1 MVVVVVVVGVGV
13 VVGVVGTSMV
23 ISMLQCAP
31 YIKNLC
37 QTIHTWKVEE
47 VTPLT
52 TNGLAASNTS
62 SPTSEERKGE
72 EAEGGGSGGGGTAC
86 EGKENPCDVITSDSH
101 ASQTSSWLPPLENWD
116 SGGVGLPYGWEAATD
131 KEGKQYFINHL
142 NKTTTYE
149 DPRKDYL
156 DEPPQPRHIDLVRDP
171 EMGFGFVAGSEKPVI
186 VRFVTEGGPSEEKL
200 LPGDQILMINGED
213 VKKAPRDHVI
223 QLVRSCKDRVQLT
236 VTQPPL
242 DNSARKS
249 ALLSAAKKQ
258 RLKSNP
264 SRVRFAESVD
274 INGSPSYSPSN
285 FNSSESTTPF
295 MPNVLKVFLE
305 NGQTKSFKY
314 DSSTTVGDVL
324 DSLHQKLG
332 IKCPEHFS
340 LVVEHVKS
348 LRRNKLTL
356 LDPRETL
363 SRIAARPGAQ
373 HLRCLYRV
381 TFVPRDAYDLLRK
394 DSMAFEYLYLQCCND
409 VIQERFS
416 PELKYDVALRL
427 AALHIQQHALS
438 NNMSSKVSVK
448 NIERDCGLERFVPA
462 SLVDSMKR
470 KELRKLLSHFL
481 KINSSLTTPGQK
493 QLTALQAKLHYLKII
508 SDLPSYGAKC
518 FSTNMKDTNMET
530 VILVSPR
537 FGISQI
543 TGIRNSMPEALCEI
557 EQVTA
562 VRVSREDELSFRV
575 ELSLKDP
582 DKENLLLSL
591 EERDAEELVL
601 VLQGYYRLLTEN
613 PLPLTHARDRHAH
626 DQAPPYHS
634 RHKVAAASWSYAA
647 PTNEEEDSRGG
658 GGDQPDRYVD
668 LSLAPP
674 YKPPPEGYKVP
685 NGHLPGIDMEETGVY
700 VNSRRHNLLDSNMNK
715 TNSVYENTHDPSGG
729 GSPTPPHYAH
739 PAHTHSPQP
748 ASPARHGLDAKK
760 VHFSL
765 TGTQRQDDRVCE
777 ARNEEVIR
785 RVAELQQL
793 VEDAEN
799 YLSDADG
806 ETTETESVRSDQYGR
821 LKHSDSLL
829 LLTQG
834 QKMLPNG
841 EVVESEERSGSDT
854 DSQSTPNQSPAHRPA
869 GKVPQRPS
877 SVLKPSGS
885 SFGLHS
891 PDNLP
896 LNIQSREDDIRAL
909 IKQLEDNSGLPYTFA
924 EGTLYLDPD
933 IIDLTMIPPPITPD
947 EDGTK
952 VFPPQVSTPPTPF
965 ADRETLEKE
974 LKALEQD
981 LGDLRSLTN
990 PSWLD
995 HDSLACYSDSN
1006 TGASDTED
1014 STSLSSLN
1022 TSTSETVF
1030 SPIAGNRVSGSN
1042 GREPNFTLAALRQLG
1057 IHLEEGEDIDSFI
1070 ANLTI
1075 PPPPEGSVDL
1085 QSYAESRSRMG
1096 GEYDISAFIIP
1107 PPPTSDEKDN
1117 RSSDI
1122 IRRLYE
1128 AKEGISKMC
1137 EDGSDLEGVGEKDHE
1152 VGEVRV
1158 SSETMPKRSGK
1169 VASLQRRFESPVRTP
1184 YVSPP
1189 TSSASVDNRQLLLR
1203 LSKDNSQSPS
1213 DSSGYDSLRSNNSTG
1228 GYELDAKLAQALEE
1242 NDKMFKSFDTLK
1254 RKQLANAKASEGVR
1268 EGVGETHDSRQP
1280 SVLSR
1285 VRTFSTGA
1293 ASAPSP
1299 TSWSTSSLQRPS
1311 TLQRQMTVPTS
1322 KAEAKD
1328 DESPPPP
1335 PPRTPITRTGTLT
1348 HPKKSLPSNPP
1359 SKIQRSISM
1368 STGNLAKSA
1377 SQTNVLGHSASNT
1390 ILKSPT
1396 KSTKSSASSEDLSQ
1410 VKTSPGSPSKQS
1422 VASSNDSLTS
1432 SSSMVTVKS
1441 ASLKSLDQDED
1452 PPELPPRNGTKT
1464 STKPPLPRSPSQDT
1478 GKHSPLNKSVRTPS
1492 PSHKV
1497 IRSPSPDSSEKP
1509 PSVPSR
1515 LRKPQLSPTTSPTNN
1530 LPTTHRPRQAVK
1542 LATPSPTGKAPAP
1555 SPTSPK
1561 GGNHSPQK
1569 SPKTGRKSVPSEDK
1583 PQLPAK
1589 TSQSPRRTAA
1599 SPPTTN
1605 GVKSPVRAAEKTSTT
1620 TRLPRP
1626 DTTANVA
1633 LKNSLNNEVAPLQTS
1648 SPKLS
1653 PKSKMVNG
1661 KTPNGTELDDS
1672 LDSGSFDQDS
1682 LEEAEDIEVM
1692 PPASRDA
1699 FRRFSVMVSQS
1710 LKSLTDMAA
1719 ACAEAQRNGG
1729 PATQDEAKFQEAREA
1744 LTSESRQFVTASK
1757 LFVKSATE
1765 SEDTLLQ
1772 CLSSC
1777 VALLQRMVDVTQEVV
1792 HHTTTPLQTQNVVVK
1807 VRDVATTY
1815 QSTVRAALSAA
1826 GRGMD
1831 HPSMNTLMTQ
1841 ATNLAG
1847 VLTALMR
1854 TLRVFSP

>member
-1 MVVVVVVVGVGV
+1 MVV
-13 VVGVVGTSMV
+13 
-23 ISMLQCAP
+23 SMLQCAP

-37 QTIHTWKVEE
+37 QTIHTWKNEDIA
-47 VTPLT
+47 PLSS
-52 TNGLAASNTS
+52 NGVGSSKT
-62 SPTSEERKGE
+62 SPTAEEKKKEAAATEGEEGASGEERKGSD
-72 EAEGGGSGGGGTAC
+72 AASEG
-86 EGKENPCDVITSDSH
+86 H

-116 SGGVGLPYGWEAATD
+116 AGGQALPYGWEAATD
-131 KEGKQYFINHL
+131 KEGKPYFINHL

-149 DPRKDYL
+149 DPRKDYQ
-156 DEPPQPRHIDLVRDP
+156 DEPPQPRQIDLIRDP

-186 VRFVTEGGPSEEKL
+186 VRFVTEGGPSVEKL

-242 DNSARKS
+242 DNSERKS

-258 RLKSNP
+258 RLKNNP

-348 LRRNKLTL
+348 LRRNKLTI
-356 LDPRETL
+356 LDPKETL

-409 VIQERFS
+409 VIQERFA
-416 PELKYDVALRL
+416 PELQFDVALRL
-427 AALHIQQHALS
+427 AALHIQQHALT
-438 NNMSSKVSVK
+438 NNMAAKVSVK
-448 NIERDCGLERFVPA
+448 TIEKDCGLERFVP
-462 SLVDSMKR
+462 SSYVDSMKR
-470 KELRKLLSHFL
+470 KELRKILSHFL
-481 KINSSLTTPGQK
+481 KLNSNLTAPGQK

-508 SDLPSYGAKC
+508 SELPSYGAKC

-530 VILVSPR
+530 VILISPR

-557 EQVTA
+557 EQVTSA
-562 VRVSREDELSFRV
+562 RVSREDELSCRV

-582 DKENLLLSL
+582 DKENLVVSL
-591 EERDAEELVL
+591 EDRDAEELVL

-613 PLPLTHARDRHAH
+613 PLAVTHIRDRNSV

-634 RHKVAAASWSYAA
+634 RHKVQATNWSYAT
-647 PTNEEEDSRGG
+647 TNEEDDSRGTE
-658 GGDQPDRYVD
+658 RYVD
-668 LSLAPP
+668 LSVPPP

-685 NGHLPGIDMEETGVY
+685 NGHLPGLDMDETGVY
-700 VNSRRHNLLDSNMNK
+700 VNSRRQNILDSNMNK
-715 TNSVYENTHDPSGG
+715 TNSVYENANDSSSGA
-729 GSPTPPHYAH
+729 SPTPQSHAYSSHHAH
-739 PAHTHSPQP
+739 PAP
-748 ASPARHGLDAKK
+748 ASPARQPPADTKK
-760 VHFSL
+760 
-765 TGTQRQDDRVCE
+765 
-777 ARNEEVIR
+777 
-785 RVAELQQL
+785 
-793 VEDAEN
+793 
-799 YLSDADG
+799 
-806 ETTETESVRSDQYGR
+806 
-821 LKHSDSLL
+821 
-829 LLTQG
+829 G
-834 QKMLPNG
+834 QKLLPNN

-854 DSQSTPNQSPAHRPA
+854 DSQSTPTQSPAHRPA
-869 GKVPQRPS
+869 KPPQRPS

-896 LNIQSREDDIRAL
+896 LTLQNREDDIKAL

-947 EDGTK
+947 EVRPQAYDGAK
-952 VFPPQVSTPPTPF
+952 VFPPQLSTPPTPF

-995 HDSLACYSDSN
+995 HDANASYADS
-1006 TGASDTED
+1006 TTTAGASDTED
-1014 STSLSSLN
+1014 SMSLSSLN
-1022 TSTSETVF
+1022 TSLVSNDSVF
-1030 SPIAGNRVSGSN
+1030 SRAGGVN
-1042 GREPNFTLAALRQLG
+1042 GGGGGQVLGRSPNFTLAALRQLG

-1085 QSYAESRSRMG
+1085 QTYAESRKIGS
-1096 GEYDISAFIIP
+1096 ECDFSAFIIP
-1107 PPPTSDEKDN
+1107 PPPSSDNKDN

-1128 AKEGISKMC
+1128 AKEGISRMVGD
-1137 EDGSDLEGVGEKDHE
+1137 EGSHSDAEGGEKDLE
-1152 VGEVRV
+1152 IGEVRV
-1158 SSETMPKRSGK
+1158 SSETMAKRAIVGK
-1169 VASLQRRFESPVRTP
+1169 VASLQRRFEVPP
-1184 YVSPP
+1184 KAAGHASPP
-1189 TSSASVDNRQLLLR
+1189 NSSASIDNRQLLLK
-1203 LSKDNSQSPS
+1203 LSKDKSSSPS
-1213 DSSGYDSLRSNNSTG
+1213 DSSGYDSLRSNNSNVA
-1228 GYELDAKLAQALEE
+1228 YELDAKLAQALEE

-1254 RKQLANAKASEGVR
+1254 RKQMANSAASAVSPQ
-1268 EGVGETHDSRQP
+1268 DSGSESSSEKPP
-1280 SVLSR
+1280 SVMSR
-1285 VRTFSTGA
+1285 VRTFNTG
-1293 ASAPSP
+1293 SP
-1299 TSWSTSSLQRPS
+1299 WGTSSLQRPS
-1311 TLQRQMTVPTS
+1311 TLQRQMTVPAG

-1328 DESPPPP
+1328 DDPPPP
-1335 PPRTPITRTGTLT
+1335 PPRTPVTRTGTLT
-1348 HPKKSLPSNPP
+1348 SPKKSAPSPP

-1368 STGNLAKSA
+1368 STGNLVKSA
-1377 SQTNVLGHSASNT
+1377 SQGDIMSQSGSST
-1390 ILKSPT
+1390 IHKSPT

-1410 VKTSPGSPSKQS
+1410 AKTSPGSPSKQS

-1432 SSSMVTVKS
+1432 SSSIVTVKS
-1441 ASLKSLDQDED
+1441 ASLKSLETDED

-1464 STKPPLPRSPSQDT
+1464 AMKPPLPRSSSQDNV
-1478 GKHSPLNKSVRTPS
+1478 KVALHNKG
-1492 PSHKV
+1492 
-1497 IRSPSPDSSEKP
+1497 IRSPSPVRKTLRSPSPDNNERP

-1515 LRKPQLSPTTSPTNN
+1515 LRKPQLSPSSSPTNSI
-1530 LPTTHRPRQAVK
+1530 PGTHRPSTSGK
-1542 LATPSPTGKAPAP
+1542 LAAPSPPTLSKAPAV
-1555 SPTSPK
+1555 SPTSPR
-1561 GGNHSPQK
+1561 GGSSSPLK
-1569 SPKTGRKSVPSEDK
+1569 SSPKTSRKSPAVEEQK
-1583 PQLPAK
+1583 PLLPAK
-1589 TSQSPRRTAA
+1589 TSQSPARRAPA
-1599 SPPTTN
+1599 SPPATN
-1605 GVKSPVRAAEKTSTT
+1605 GVRSPARSTGKTSTT
-1620 TRLPRP
+1620 SRLPRP
-1626 DTTANVA
+1626 DTTSVA
-1633 LKNSLNNEVAPLQTS
+1633 LKNSMNQEMAPLQTS
-1648 SPKLS
+1648 SPKMS
-1653 PKSKMVNG
+1653 PKAKMVNG
-1661 KTPNGTELDDS
+1661 KTPNTTDLDDS

-1682 LEEAEDIEVM
+1682 LEEAEDVEMM

-1699 FRRFSVMVSQS
+1699 FRRLSLLVSSS
-1710 LKSLTDMAA
+1710 LKSLTEMAA
-1719 ACAEAQRNGG
+1719 ACTEAQRSGG
-1729 PATQDEAKFQEAREA
+1729 TATQDETKFQEARDA

-1772 CLSSC
+1772 CLSNC
-1777 VALLQRMVDVTQEVV
+1777 MTLLQRMVDVTRQVV

>member
-1 MVVVVVVVGVGV
+1 MVQEEMS
-13 VVGVVGTSMV
+13 T
-23 ISMLQCAP
+23 LNL
-31 YIKNLC
+31 KNIFAL
-37 QTIHTWKVEE
+37 KR
-47 VTPLT
+47 P
-52 TNGLAASNTS
+52 S
-62 SPTSEERKGE
+62 SPLFFLFFKT
-72 EAEGGGSGGGGTAC
+72 
-86 EGKENPCDVITSDSH
+86 H
-101 ASQTSSWLPPLENWD
+101 ASQTSSWLPPLENWEA
-116 SGGVGLPYGWEAATD
+116 GGSALPYGWEAATD

-156 DEPPQPRHIDLVRDP
+156 DEPPQPRQIDLVRDP

-186 VRFVTEGGPSEEKL
+186 VRFVTEGGPSEDKL

-223 QLVRSCKDRVQLT
+223 QLVRSCKEKVQLT

-274 INGSPSYSPSN
+274 INGSPSYSFPSQPSN
-285 FNSSESTTPF
+285 FNASESTTPF

-348 LRRNKLTL
+348 LRRNKLTI
-356 LDPRETL
+356 LDPREPL

-427 AALHIQQHALS
+427 AALHIQQHALT
-438 NNMSSKVSVK
+438 NNMSAKVSVK
-448 NIERDCGLERFVPA
+448 NIERDCGLERFVPS

-481 KINSSLTTPGQK
+481 KINSNLTTQGQK

-508 SDLPSYGAKC
+508 SELPSYGAKC
-518 FSTNMKDTNMET
+518 FSTNLKDTNMET
-530 VILVSPR
+530 VILISPR

-557 EQVTA
+557 EQATG
-562 VRVSREDELSFRV
+562 VRVSREDELSYRV
-575 ELSLKDP
+575 EISLKDP

-591 EERDAEELVL
+591 EDRDAEELVL
-601 VLQGYYRLLTEN
+601 VLQGYYRLLTDN
-613 PLPLTHARDRHAH
+613 PLPVTHVRDRYAL

-634 RHKVAAASWSYAA
+634 RHKVQATSWNYAT
-647 PTNEEEDSRGG
+647 TNEEEDHRAI
-658 GGDQPDRYVD
+658 DQSERYVD
-668 LSLAPP
+668 LSFAPP

-685 NGHLPGIDMEETGVY
+685 NGHLPGLDMDETGVY
-700 VNSRRHNLLDSNMNK
+700 VNSRRHNILDSNMNK
-715 TNSVYENTHDPSGG
+715 TNSVYENANDTSSA
-729 GSPTPPHYAH
+729 SPTPPPYGHT
-739 PAHTHSPQP
+739 THSHGMP
-748 ASPARHGLDAKK
+748 APTSPARQIAADTKK
-760 VHFSL
+760 V
-765 TGTQRQDDRVCE
+765 
-777 ARNEEVIR
+777 IK

-834 QKMLPNG
+834 QKLLPNG

-869 GKVPQRPS
+869 AKPPQRPS

-896 LNIQSREDDIRAL
+896 ITLQSREDDIKAL

-990 PSWLD
+990 PSWMEQE
-995 HDSLACYSDSN
+995 SVNSYSDS
-1006 TGASDTED
+1006 TTTASDTED
-1014 STSLSSLN
+1014 TMSLSSLN
-1022 TSTSETVF
+1022 TSVVSSDF
-1030 SPIAGNRVSGSN
+1030 SPVNGAAVNRVSGSN
-1042 GREPNFTLAALRQLG
+1042 GGIKGPSFTLAALRQLG

-1075 PPPPEGSVDL
+1075 PPPPEGCVDL
-1085 QSYAESRSRMG
+1085 QTCAENRRIG
-1096 GEYDISAFIIP
+1096 NEYDISAFIIP
-1107 PPPTSDEKDN
+1107 PPPTSDERDN

-1128 AKEGISKMC
+1128 AKEGISKMVC
-1137 EDGSDLEGVGEKDHE
+1137 EDSSDIEGGEKDHE

-1158 SSETMPKRSGK
+1158 SSETVPKRTNLVGK
-1169 VASLQRRFESPVRTP
+1169 VASLQRRFEAPRPTHVTP
-1184 YVSPP
+1184 PN
-1189 TSSASVDNRQLLLR
+1189 SSASIDNRQLLLK
-1203 LSKDNSQSPS
+1203 LSKESSHSPS
-1213 DSSGYDSLRSNNSTG
+1213 DSSGYDSLRSNNSNVG
-1228 GYELDAKLAQALEE
+1228 HELDTKLAQALEE

-1254 RKQLANAKASEGVR
+1254 RQQLISAKVTSGGQEKGN
-1268 EGVGETHDSRQP
+1268 ESCDFKHP
-1280 SVLSR
+1280 SVMSR
-1285 VRTFSTGA
+1285 VRTFSSGGNWGTG
-1293 ASAPSP
+1293 
-1299 TSWSTSSLQRPS
+1299 SLQRPS

-1322 KAEAKD
+1322 KAEVKEED
-1328 DESPPPP
+1328 SSPPPPP

-1348 HPKKSLPSNPP
+1348 NPKKSKPFPP
-1359 SKIQRSISM
+1359 TSKIQRSISM
-1368 STGNLAKSA
+1368 STGNLSKSV
-1377 SQTNVLGHSASNT
+1377 SQDDMTSHSSYNT

-1396 KSTKSSASSEDLSQ
+1396 KNTVSSASSEDISEA
-1410 VKTSPGSPSKQS
+1410 KASPGSPSKQS

-1441 ASLKSLDQDED
+1441 ASLKSLDNDED
-1452 PPELPPRNGTKT
+1452 PPELPPRNGAKAAM
-1464 STKPPLPRSPSQDT
+1464 KPPLPRSSSQDNV
-1478 GKHSPLNKSVRTPS
+1478 KAALQNKGLRSPS
-1492 PSHKV
+1492 PARKA
-1497 IRSPSPDSSEKP
+1497 IRSPSPDNTERP

-1530 LPTTHRPRQAVK
+1530 LPGTHRPRPSGK
-1542 LATPSPTGKAPAP
+1542 LNAPAP
-1555 SPTSPK
+1555 SNSKASATSPTSPR
-1561 GGNHSPQK
+1561 GGNRSPQK
-1569 SPKTGRKSVPSEDK
+1569 SPKVSCKPAATEELK

-1589 TSQSPRRTAA
+1589 TSQSPARRVPA

-1605 GVKSPVRAAEKTSTT
+1605 GVKSPIRGTDKNSSS
-1620 TRLPRP
+1620 RLPRP
-1626 DTTANVA
+1626 DNASVA
-1633 LKNSLNNEVAPLQTS
+1633 LKNSLNQEVAPLQTS

-1653 PKSKMVNG
+1653 PKNKMVNG
-1661 KTPNGTELDDS
+1661 KTPNGMDLDDS

-1699 FRRFSVMVSQS
+1699 FRRFTVVVSQS
-1710 LKSLTDMAA
+1710 LKSLTEMAA
-1719 ACAEAQRNGG
+1719 VCTEAQRSGG
-1729 PATQDEAKFQEAREA
+1729 TATQDETKFQEAREA

-1772 CLSSC
+1772 CLATC
-1777 VALLQRMVDVTQEVV
+1777 VTLMQRMVDVTQQVV
-1792 HHTTTPLQTQNVVVK
+1792 RHTTTPLQTQNVVVK

>member
-1 MVVVVVVVGVGV
+1 MFLNPWYG
-13 VVGVVGTSMV
+13 S
-23 ISMLQCAP
+23 Q
-31 YIKNLC
+31 
-37 QTIHTWKVEE
+37 Q
-47 VTPLT
+47 
-52 TNGLAASNTS
+52 
-62 SPTSEERKGE
+62 
-72 EAEGGGSGGGGTAC
+72 GGGVASQQQHGGISGLNLQQQEQEPSHLLQTLLERLQSRLRPGWT
-86 EGKENPCDVITSDSH
+86 PHITRDGRVYYCNH

-116 SGGVGLPYGWEAATD
+116 AGGQALPYGWEAATD
-131 KEGKQYFINHL
+131 KEGKPYFINHL

-149 DPRKDYL
+149 DPRKDYQ
-156 DEPPQPRHIDLVRDP
+156 DEPPQPRQIDLIRDP

-186 VRFVTEGGPSEEKL
+186 VRFVTEGGPSVEKL

-242 DNSARKS
+242 DNSERKS

-258 RLKSNP
+258 RLKNNP

-348 LRRNKLTL
+348 LRRNKLTI
-356 LDPRETL
+356 LDPKETL

-409 VIQERFS
+409 VIQERFA
-416 PELKYDVALRL
+416 PELQFDVALRL
-427 AALHIQQHALS
+427 AALHIQQHALT
-438 NNMSSKVSVK
+438 NNMAAKVSVK
-448 NIERDCGLERFVPA
+448 TIEKDCGLERFVP
-462 SLVDSMKR
+462 SSYVDSMKR
-470 KELRKLLSHFL
+470 KELRKILSHFL
-481 KINSSLTTPGQK
+481 KLNSNLTAPGQK

-508 SDLPSYGAKC
+508 SELPSYGAKC

-530 VILVSPR
+530 VILISPR

-557 EQVTA
+557 EQVTSA
-562 VRVSREDELSFRV
+562 RVSREDELSCRV

-582 DKENLLLSL
+582 DKENLVVSL
-591 EERDAEELVL
+591 EDRDAEELVL

-613 PLPLTHARDRHAH
+613 PLAVTHIRDRNSV

-634 RHKVAAASWSYAA
+634 RHKVQATNWSYAT
-647 PTNEEEDSRGG
+647 TNEEDDSRGTE
-658 GGDQPDRYVD
+658 RYVD
-668 LSLAPP
+668 LSVPPP

-685 NGHLPGIDMEETGVY
+685 NGHLPGLDMDETGVY
-700 VNSRRHNLLDSNMNK
+700 VNSRRQNILDSNMNK
-715 TNSVYENTHDPSGG
+715 TNSVYENANDSSSGA
-729 GSPTPPHYAH
+729 SPTPQSHAYPSHHAH
-739 PAHTHSPQP
+739 PAP
-748 ASPARHGLDAKK
+748 ASPARHPPADTKK
-760 VHFSL
+760 VHFNL
-765 TGTQRQDDRVCE
+765 ATIHTHAHCGHAEDRSHVCE
-777 ARNEEVIR
+777 ARNEEVIK

-806 ETTETESVRSDQYGR
+806 EITDVESVRSDQYGR

-834 QKMLPNG
+834 QKLLPNN

-854 DSQSTPNQSPAHRPA
+854 DSQSTPTQSPAHRPA
-869 GKVPQRPS
+869 KPPQRPS

-896 LNIQSREDDIRAL
+896 LTLQNREDDIKAL

-947 EDGTK
+947 EVRPQAYDGAK
-952 VFPPQVSTPPTPF
+952 VFPPQLSTPPTPF

-995 HDSLACYSDSN
+995 HDANASYADSTT

-1014 STSLSSLN
+1014 SMSLSSLN
-1022 TSTSETVF
+1022 TSLVSNDSVF
-1030 SPIAGNRVSGSN
+1030 SRAGGVSGSGGGQVL
-1042 GREPNFTLAALRQLG
+1042 GRSPNFTLAALRQLG

-1085 QSYAESRSRMG
+1085 QTYAESRKIG
-1096 GEYDISAFIIP
+1096 NECDFSAFIIP
-1107 PPPTSDEKDN
+1107 PPPSSDNKDN

-1128 AKEGISKMC
+1128 AKEGISRMVGD
-1137 EDGSDLEGVGEKDHE
+1137 EGSHSDTEGGEKDLE
-1152 VGEVRV
+1152 IGEVRV
-1158 SSETMPKRSGK
+1158 SSETMAKRAIVGK
-1169 VASLQRRFESPVRTP
+1169 VASLQRRFEVPP
-1184 YVSPP
+1184 KAAGHASPP
-1189 TSSASVDNRQLLLR
+1189 NSSASIDNRQLLLK
-1203 LSKDNSQSPS
+1203 LSKDKSSSPS
-1213 DSSGYDSLRSNNSTG
+1213 DSSGYDSLRSNNSNVA
-1228 GYELDAKLAQALEE
+1228 YELDAKLAQALEE

-1254 RKQLANAKASEGVR
+1254 RKQMANTAASASSPQ
-1268 EGVGETHDSRQP
+1268 DSGSESSSEKLP
-1280 SVLSR
+1280 SVMSR
-1285 VRTFSTGA
+1285 VRTFNTG
-1293 ASAPSP
+1293 SP
-1299 TSWSTSSLQRPS
+1299 WGTSSLQRPS
-1311 TLQRQMTVPTS
+1311 TLQRQMTVPAG

-1328 DESPPPP
+1328 EDPPPP
-1335 PPRTPITRTGTLT
+1335 PPRTPVTRTGTLT
-1348 HPKKSLPSNPP
+1348 SPRKNAPSPP

-1368 STGNLAKSA
+1368 STGNLVKSA
-1377 SQTNVLGHSASNT
+1377 SQGDIMSQSGSST
-1390 ILKSPT
+1390 IHKSPT

-1410 VKTSPGSPSKQS
+1410 AKTSPGSPSKQS

-1432 SSSMVTVKS
+1432 SSSIVTVKS
-1441 ASLKSLDQDED
+1441 ASLKSLETDED
-1452 PPELPPRNGTKT
+1452 PPELPPRNGTKAAM
-1464 STKPPLPRSPSQDT
+1464 KPPLPRSSSQDNV
-1478 GKHSPLNKSVRTPS
+1478 KVALHNKG
-1492 PSHKV
+1492 
-1497 IRSPSPDSSEKP
+1497 IRSPSPVRKTLRSPSPDNNERP

-1515 LRKPQLSPTTSPTNN
+1515 LRKPQLSPSSSPTNSI
-1530 LPTTHRPRQAVK
+1530 PGTHRPSTSGK
-1542 LATPSPTGKAPAP
+1542 LAAPSPPTLSKAPAV
-1555 SPTSPK
+1555 SPTSPR
-1561 GGNHSPQK
+1561 GGSSSPLK
-1569 SPKTGRKSVPSEDK
+1569 SSPKTSRKSPAAEEQK
-1583 PQLPAK
+1583 PLLPAK
-1589 TSQSPRRTAA
+1589 TSQSPARRAPA
-1599 SPPTTN
+1599 SPPATN
-1605 GVKSPVRAAEKTSTT
+1605 GVRSPARSTGKASTT
-1620 TRLPRP
+1620 SRLPRP
-1626 DTTANVA
+1626 DTTSVA
-1633 LKNSLNNEVAPLQTS
+1633 LKNSMNQETAPLQTS
-1648 SPKLS
+1648 SPKMS
-1653 PKSKMVNG
+1653 PKAKMVNG
-1661 KTPNGTELDDS
+1661 KTPTNTDLDDS

-1682 LEEAEDIEVM
+1682 LEEAEDVEMM

-1699 FRRFSVMVSQS
+1699 FRRLSLLVSSS
-1710 LKSLTDMAA
+1710 LKSLTEMAA
-1719 ACAEAQRNGG
+1719 ACTEAQRSGG
-1729 PATQDEAKFQEAREA
+1729 TATQDETKFQEARDA

-1772 CLSSC
+1772 CLSNC
-1777 VALLQRMVDVTQEVV
+1777 MTLLQRMVDVTRQVV

>member
-1 MVVVVVVVGVGV
+1 MF
-13 VVGVVGTSMV
+13 
-23 ISMLQCAP
+23 LNP
-31 YIKNLC
+31 WY
-37 QTIHTWKVEE
+37 
-47 VTPLT
+47 
-52 TNGLAASNTS
+52 
-62 SPTSEERKGE
+62 
-72 EAEGGGSGGGGTAC
+72 GSQHGGGGLNSSQQGGISGLSIQQEQERAHLLLKLLDRLQGRLRPGWTVHC
-86 EGKENPCDVITSDSH
+86 TREGRLYYCNH

-116 SGGVGLPYGWEAATD
+116 SGGASLPYGWEAATD
-131 KEGKQYFINHL
+131 KDGKQYFINHL

-149 DPRKDYL
+149 DPRKDFL
-156 DEPPQPRHIDLVRDP
+156 DEPPQPRQIDLVRDP
-171 EMGFGFVAGSEKPVI
+171 DMGFGFVAGSEKPVI

-249 ALLSAAKKQ
+249 AMLSAAKKQ

-438 NNMSSKVSVK
+438 NNMAAKVSVK

-481 KINSSLTTPGQK
+481 KINSSLTSPGQK

-508 SDLPSYGAKC
+508 SELPSYGAKC
-518 FSTNMKDTNMET
+518 FSTNLKDTTMET
-530 VILVSPR
+530 VVLISPR
-537 FGISQI
+537 FGVSQI

-557 EQVTA
+557 EQVTG
-562 VRVSREDELSFRV
+562 VRVSREDELSYRV
-575 ELSLKDP
+575 EISLKDP

-591 EERDAEELVL
+591 EDRDAEELVL
-601 VLQGYYRLLTEN
+601 VLQGYYRLLTES
-613 PLPLTHARDRHAH
+613 PLPVAHIRDRYAP

-634 RHKVAAASWSYAA
+634 RHKVQATSWNYAS
-647 PTNEEEDSRGG
+647 TNEEDDHRVT
-658 GGDQPDRYVD
+658 DQSDRYVD
-668 LSLAPP
+668 LSFAPP

-685 NGHLPGIDMEETGVY
+685 NGHLPGLDMDDTGVY
-700 VNSRRHNLLDSNMNK
+700 VNSRRHNMLDSNMNK
-715 TNSVYENTHDPSGG
+715 TNSMYENANEMNSSA
-729 GSPTPPHYAH
+729 SPTPSHYIH
-739 PAHTHSPQP
+739 PSHGHSTPAP
-748 ASPARHGLDAKK
+748 ASPARQPAADTKK
-760 VHFSL
+760 VHFNL
-765 TGTQRQDDRVCE
+765 AGTQGHGGLADERVFE
-777 ARNEEVIR
+777 ARNEEVIK
-785 RVAELQQL
+785 RVAEMQQL

-834 QKMLPNG
+834 QKLLPNG

-869 GKVPQRPS
+869 AKPPQRLS

-896 LNIQSREDDIRAL
+896 LTLQNREDDIKAL

-947 EDGTK
+947 EDGAK

-990 PSWLD
+990 TGWLEQD
-995 HDSLACYSDSN
+995 TLASYSESTT
-1006 TGASDTED
+1006 TGTSDTED
-1014 STSLSSLN
+1014 SMSLSSLN
-1022 TSTSETVF
+1022 TSIISNDSMF
-1030 SPIAGNRVSGSN
+1030 SPLGGPVISKGPSSN
-1042 GREPNFTLAALRQLG
+1042 GGARGPSFTLAALRQLG

-1085 QSYAESRSRMG
+1085 QTCAENRKMG
-1096 GEYDISAFIIP
+1096 NEYDISAFIIP
-1107 PPPTSDEKDN
+1107 PPPTSDDKDN

-1128 AKEGISKMC
+1128 AKEGISKMVC
-1137 EDGSDLEGVGEKDHE
+1137 EEGSDVDGGGEKDHE
-1152 VGEVRV
+1152 IAEVRV
-1158 SSETMPKRSGK
+1158 SSETVTKRATLAGK
-1169 VASLQRRFESPVRTP
+1169 VASLQRRFEVPPRTP
-1184 YVSPP
+1184 YASPP
-1189 TSSASVDNRQLLLR
+1189 NSSASIDNRQLLLK
-1203 LSKDNSQSPS
+1203 LSKENSHSPS
-1213 DSSGYDSLRSNNSTG
+1213 DSSGYDSLRSNNSNVG
-1228 GYELDAKLAQALEE
+1228 HELDTKLAQALEE

-1254 RKQLANAKASEGVR
+1254 RKQLLSAKNTSGDRESANESS
-1268 EGVGETHDSRQP
+1268 DSKQP
-1280 SVLSR
+1280 SVMSR
-1285 VRTFSTGA
+1285 VRTLNSGT
-1293 ASAPSP
+1293 
-1299 TSWSTSSLQRPS
+1299 TWSTSSLQRPS

-1322 KAEAKD
+1322 KAEVKD
-1328 DESPPPP
+1328 EDSPPPP
-1335 PPRTPITRTGTLT
+1335 PPRTPVTRTATLT
-1348 HPKKSLPSNPP
+1348 NPKKSISTSS

-1368 STGNLAKSA
+1368 STGNLVKSA
-1377 SQTNVLGHSASNT
+1377 SQDDMMNHSSFNT

-1396 KSTKSSASSEDLSQ
+1396 KNSKSSASSEDISQ
-1410 VKTSPGSPSKQS
+1410 AKASPVSPSKQS

-1441 ASLKSLDQDED
+1441 ASLKSLDHDED
-1452 PPELPPRNGTKT
+1452 PPELPPRNGTKAA
-1464 STKPPLPRSPSQDT
+1464 TKPPLPRSSSQENVKA
-1478 GKHSPLNKSVRTPS
+1478 GVQNKGLRSPS
-1492 PSHKV
+1492 PVRKA
-1497 IRSPSPDSSEKP
+1497 IRSPSPENTERP

-1515 LRKPQLSPTTSPTNN
+1515 LRKPQLSPTISPTNN
-1530 LPTTHRPRQAVK
+1530 LPGTHRPRPSAK
-1542 LATPSPTGKAPAP
+1542 LGGSSPPTNGK
-1555 SPTSPK
+1555 STLTNSTSSHCSTISRS
-1561 GGNHSPQK
+1561 GNRSPQK
-1569 SPKTGRKSVPSEDK
+1569 SPKVSRKSTTAEEPK

-1589 TSQSPRRTAA
+1589 TSQSPARRAPM
-1599 SPPTTN
+1599 SPPATN
-1605 GVKSPVRAAEKTSTT
+1605 GVKSPIRTADKTSTS
-1620 TRLPRP
+1620 RLPRP
-1626 DTTANVA
+1626 DNSNVA
-1633 LKNSLNNEVAPLQTS
+1633 LKNSLNQEVAPLQTS

-1653 PKSKMVNG
+1653 PKHKIVNG
-1661 KTPNGTELDDS
+1661 KTPNGTDLDDS

-1699 FRRFSVMVSQS
+1699 FRRFTIVVSQS
-1710 LKSLTDMAA
+1710 LKSLTEMAA
-1719 ACAEAQRNGG
+1719 TCTEAQRSGG
-1729 PATQDEAKFQEAREA
+1729 TATQDEAKFQEAREA

-1772 CLSSC
+1772 CLSTC
-1777 VALLQRMVDVTQEVV
+1777 ITLMQRMVDVTQRVV
-1792 HHTTTPLQTQNVVVK
+1792 QHTTTPLQTQNVVVK

-1841 ATNLAG
+1841 ATNLAS

>member
-1 MVVVVVVVGVGV
+1 MFLNPWYG
-13 VVGVVGTSMV
+13 S
-23 ISMLQCAP
+23 Q
-31 YIKNLC
+31 
-37 QTIHTWKVEE
+37 Q
-47 VTPLT
+47 
-52 TNGLAASNTS
+52 
-62 SPTSEERKGE
+62 
-72 EAEGGGSGGGGTAC
+72 GGGVASQQQHGGISGLNLQQQEQEPSHLLQTLLERLQSRLRPGWT
-86 EGKENPCDVITSDSH
+86 PHITRDGRVYYCNH

-116 SGGVGLPYGWEAATD
+116 AGGQALPYGWEAATD
-131 KEGKQYFINHL
+131 KEGKPYFINHL

-149 DPRKDYL
+149 DPRKDYQ
-156 DEPPQPRHIDLVRDP
+156 DEPPQPRQIDLIRDP

-186 VRFVTEGGPSEEKL
+186 VRFVTEGGPSVEKL

-242 DNSARKS
+242 DNSERKS

-258 RLKSNP
+258 RLKNNP

-348 LRRNKLTL
+348 LRRNKLTI
-356 LDPRETL
+356 LDPKETL

-409 VIQERFS
+409 VIQERFA
-416 PELKYDVALRL
+416 PELQFDVALRL
-427 AALHIQQHALS
+427 AALHIQQHALT
-438 NNMSSKVSVK
+438 NNMAAKVSVK
-448 NIERDCGLERFVPA
+448 TIEKDCGLERFVP
-462 SLVDSMKR
+462 SSYVDSMKR
-470 KELRKLLSHFL
+470 KELRKILSHFL
-481 KINSSLTTPGQK
+481 KLNSNLTAPGQK

-508 SDLPSYGAKC
+508 SELPSYGAKC

-530 VILVSPR
+530 VILISPR

-557 EQVTA
+557 EQVTSA
-562 VRVSREDELSFRV
+562 RVSREDELSCRV

-582 DKENLLLSL
+582 DKENLVVSL
-591 EERDAEELVL
+591 EDRDAEELVL

-613 PLPLTHARDRHAH
+613 PLAVTHIRDRNSV

-634 RHKVAAASWSYAA
+634 RHKVQATNWSYAT
-647 PTNEEEDSRGG
+647 TNEEDDSRGTE
-658 GGDQPDRYVD
+658 RYVD
-668 LSLAPP
+668 LSVPPP

-685 NGHLPGIDMEETGVY
+685 NGHLPGLDMDETGVY
-700 VNSRRHNLLDSNMNK
+700 VNSRRQNILDSNMNK
-715 TNSVYENTHDPSGG
+715 TNSVYENANDSSSGA
-729 GSPTPPHYAH
+729 SPTPQSHAYPSHHAH
-739 PAHTHSPQP
+739 PAP
-748 ASPARHGLDAKK
+748 ASPARHPPADTKK
-760 VHFSL
+760 
-765 TGTQRQDDRVCE
+765 
-777 ARNEEVIR
+777 
-785 RVAELQQL
+785 
-793 VEDAEN
+793 
-799 YLSDADG
+799 
-806 ETTETESVRSDQYGR
+806 
-821 LKHSDSLL
+821 
-829 LLTQG
+829 G
-834 QKMLPNG
+834 QKLLPNN

-854 DSQSTPNQSPAHRPA
+854 DSQSTPTQSPAHRPA
-869 GKVPQRPS
+869 KPPQRPS

-896 LNIQSREDDIRAL
+896 LTLQNREDDIKAL

-947 EDGTK
+947 EVRPQAYDGAK
-952 VFPPQVSTPPTPF
+952 VFPPQLSTPPTPF

-995 HDSLACYSDSN
+995 HDANASYADS
-1006 TGASDTED
+1006 TTTAGASDTED
-1014 STSLSSLN
+1014 SMSLSSLN
-1022 TSTSETVF
+1022 TSLVSNDSVF
-1030 SPIAGNRVSGSN
+1030 SRAGGVSGSGGGQVL
-1042 GREPNFTLAALRQLG
+1042 GRSPNFTLAALRQLG

-1085 QSYAESRSRMG
+1085 QTYAESRKIG
-1096 GEYDISAFIIP
+1096 NECDFSAFIIP
-1107 PPPTSDEKDN
+1107 PPPSSDNKDN

-1128 AKEGISKMC
+1128 AKEGISRMVGD
-1137 EDGSDLEGVGEKDHE
+1137 EGSHSDTEGGEKDLE
-1152 VGEVRV
+1152 IGEVRV
-1158 SSETMPKRSGK
+1158 SSETMAKRAIVGK
-1169 VASLQRRFESPVRTP
+1169 VASLQRRFEVPP
-1184 YVSPP
+1184 KAAGHASPP
-1189 TSSASVDNRQLLLR
+1189 NSSASIDNRQLLLK
-1203 LSKDNSQSPS
+1203 LSKDKSSSPS
-1213 DSSGYDSLRSNNSTG
+1213 DSSGYDSLRSNNSNVA
-1228 GYELDAKLAQALEE
+1228 YELDAKLAQALEE

-1254 RKQLANAKASEGVR
+1254 RKQMANTAASASSPQ
-1268 EGVGETHDSRQP
+1268 DSGSESSSEKLP
-1280 SVLSR
+1280 SVMSR
-1285 VRTFSTGA
+1285 VRTFNTG
-1293 ASAPSP
+1293 SP
-1299 TSWSTSSLQRPS
+1299 WGTSSLQRPS
-1311 TLQRQMTVPTS
+1311 TLQRQMTVPAG

-1328 DESPPPP
+1328 EDPPPP
-1335 PPRTPITRTGTLT
+1335 PPRTPVTRTGTLT
-1348 HPKKSLPSNPP
+1348 SPRKNAPSPP

-1368 STGNLAKSA
+1368 STGNLVKSA
-1377 SQTNVLGHSASNT
+1377 SQGDIMSQSGSST
-1390 ILKSPT
+1390 IHKSPT

-1410 VKTSPGSPSKQS
+1410 AKTSPGSPSKQS

-1432 SSSMVTVKS
+1432 SSSIVTVKS
-1441 ASLKSLDQDED
+1441 ASLKSLETDED
-1452 PPELPPRNGTKT
+1452 PPELPPRNGTKAAM
-1464 STKPPLPRSPSQDT
+1464 KPPLPRSSSQDNV
-1478 GKHSPLNKSVRTPS
+1478 KVALHNKG
-1492 PSHKV
+1492 
-1497 IRSPSPDSSEKP
+1497 IRSPSPVRKTLRSPSPDNNERP

-1515 LRKPQLSPTTSPTNN
+1515 LRKPQLSPSSSPTNSI
-1530 LPTTHRPRQAVK
+1530 PGTHRPSTSGK
-1542 LATPSPTGKAPAP
+1542 LAAPSPPTLSKAPAV
-1555 SPTSPK
+1555 SPTSPR
-1561 GGNHSPQK
+1561 GGSSSPLK
-1569 SPKTGRKSVPSEDK
+1569 SSPKTSRKSPAAEEQK
-1583 PQLPAK
+1583 PLLPAK
-1589 TSQSPRRTAA
+1589 TSQSPARRAPA
-1599 SPPTTN
+1599 SPPATN
-1605 GVKSPVRAAEKTSTT
+1605 GVRSPARSTGKASTT
-1620 TRLPRP
+1620 SRLPRP
-1626 DTTANVA
+1626 DTTSVA
-1633 LKNSLNNEVAPLQTS
+1633 LKNSMNQETAPLQTS
-1648 SPKLS
+1648 SPKMS
-1653 PKSKMVNG
+1653 PKAKMVNG
-1661 KTPNGTELDDS
+1661 KTPTNTDLDDS

-1682 LEEAEDIEVM
+1682 LEEAEDVEMM

-1699 FRRFSVMVSQS
+1699 FRRLSLLVSSS
-1710 LKSLTDMAA
+1710 LKSLTEMAA
-1719 ACAEAQRNGG
+1719 ACTEAQRSGG
-1729 PATQDEAKFQEAREA
+1729 TATQDETKFQEARDA

-1772 CLSSC
+1772 CLSNC
-1777 VALLQRMVDVTQEVV
+1777 MTLLQRMVDVTRQVV